1 MTDTDTSAEAVE
13 RLAEFYFD
21 RASFGF
27 IYGGTTVEG
36 AQEWN
41 AMMKTRAAQAH
52 ATLRALLARAEKAD
66 AERDRLRAERDEA
79 REVLRGALAAM
90 QAIHPDARGDMTDA
104 RIASLWNAA
113 LAAAEA
119 LLKEAGHD

>member
-1 MTDTDTSAEAVE
+1 MMTDTTDTSAEAVE
-13 RLAEFYFD
+13 RPA
-21 RASFGF
+21 R
-27 IYGGTTVEG
+27 VHEG
-36 AQEWN
+36 AVVTVSEMT
-41 AMMKTRAAQAH
+41 A